1 MSEIVTK
8 NKKRYICDN
17 CGHTFSRKFN
27 LQRHIKTRCNKNAII
42 VNDTKRL
49 REKKHCCEQCGKNFA
64 NKQNK
69 NRHIKTY
76 CNKNA
81 IIVNDTDH
89 LPCFLSDFLCM
100 IKMCVGL

>member
-1 MSEIVTK
+1 MQKKHWCEQCGKSFSTK
-8 NKKRYICDN
+8 SNKN
-17 CGHTFSRKFN
+17 
-27 LQRHIKTRCNKNAII
+27 RHIKTYCNKKAII
-42 VNDTKRL
+42 VNATEHL
-49 REKKHCCEQCGKNFA
+49 LEKKHCCEHCGKNFST
-64 NKQNK
+64 KSNK

-81 IIVNDTDH
+81 IIVNEPEH